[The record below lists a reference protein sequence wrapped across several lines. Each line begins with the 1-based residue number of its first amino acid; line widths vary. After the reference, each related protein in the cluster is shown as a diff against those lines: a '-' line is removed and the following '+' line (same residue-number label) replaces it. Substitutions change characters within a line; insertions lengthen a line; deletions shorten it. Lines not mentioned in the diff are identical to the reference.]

1 MKNFLH
7 NKYRILIFIFC
18 FFLVFSIIF
27 LKKIEPT
34 LENKQFEHF
43 TDSIFTSELSS
54 NTLNLHYTLA
64 HPEKFGIKDYKIS
77 LGSMNE
83 KAHSN
88 SFSKLK
94 SNQKR
99 LKNFHYQKLSKE
111 NQLTYDILSLEFSTQ
126 LSGENFF
133 WLQEPLSPHLGILPS
148 FRFCLP
154 NTPSAQE
161 TISKTIFLCSPAS
174 PTIITNWQNLNF
186 KKRNV
191 DSL

>member
-133 WLQEPLSPHLGILPS
+133 WLQEPLSPHLGISSQLPHRKRYQRLFFS
-148 FRFCLP
+148 ALLP
-154 NTPSAQE
+154 PR
-161 TISKTIFLCSPAS
+161 L
-174 PTIITNWQNLNF
+174 L
-186 KKRNV
+186 
-191 DSL
+191 

>member
-111 NQLTYDILSLEFSTQ
+111 NQLTFDFSLWNFPRSFPVKTFS
-126 LSGENFF
+126 G
-133 WLQEPLSPHLGILPS
+133 
-148 FRFCLP
+148 
-154 NTPSAQE
+154 
-161 TISKTIFLCSPAS
+161 
-174 PTIITNWQNLNF
+174 F
-186 KKRNV
+186 KNP
-191 DSL
+191 

>member
-34 LENKQFEHF
+34 LKNKQFEHF

-88 SFSKLK
+88 SADL
-94 SNQKR
+94 
-99 LKNFHYQKLSKE
+99 
-111 NQLTYDILSLEFSTQ
+111 
-126 LSGENFF
+126 
-133 WLQEPLSPHLGILPS
+133 
-148 FRFCLP
+148 
-154 NTPSAQE
+154 
-161 TISKTIFLCSPAS
+161 
-174 PTIITNWQNLNF
+174 
-186 KKRNV
+186 
-191 DSL
+191 